1 MHSLANKLEVMVIAY
16 CRSNGYPLIGV
27 HARSL
32 PDAAAGS
39 RSIPD
44 TKSKRS
50 RA

>member
-1 MHSLANKLEVMVIAY
+1 MRSLANKLEVMVIAY

-27 HARSL
+27 PAEAL
-32 PDAAAGS
+32 PNAAAGS

-44 TKSKRS
+44 AKSKRS

>member
-32 PDAAAGS
+32 PN
-39 RSIPD
+39 RLLKYFPD
-44 TKSKRS
+44 SVNDLGFE
-50 RA
+50 AL